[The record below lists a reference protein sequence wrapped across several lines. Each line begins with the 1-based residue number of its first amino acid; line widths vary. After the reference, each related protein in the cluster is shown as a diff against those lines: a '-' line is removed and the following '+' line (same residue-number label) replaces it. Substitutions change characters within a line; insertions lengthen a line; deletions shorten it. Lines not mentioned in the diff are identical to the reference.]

1 MVQVSN
7 TRRVGTQIEAFTPI
21 IATGDPTMTSLNNIA
36 QSATAQSR
44 SAPDFVSTDIAALAS
59 HMSHCANSRSR
70 FFGFRAVLES
80 AHSLVLP
87 RMVTAALLTVVAMGA
102 VGMI

>member
-1 MVQVSN
+1 M
-7 TRRVGTQIEAFTPI
+7 TR
-21 IATGDPTMTSLNNIA
+21 LNNIA
-36 QSATAQSR
+36 PSATAQSR

-70 FFGFRAVLES
+70 FFGFRAALES

-87 RMVTAALLTVVAMGA
+87 RMVTAALLAVVVTGI

>member
-1 MVQVSN
+1 M
-7 TRRVGTQIEAFTPI
+7 TRL
-21 IATGDPTMTSLNNIA
+21 DNIA
-36 QSATAQSR
+36 PRATAQSR
-44 SAPDFVSTDIAALAS
+44 STPDFVSTDIAALAS

-70 FFGFRAVLES
+70 FFSFRAALES

-87 RMVTAALLTVVAMGA
+87 RMVTAALLAVVVMGI

>member
-1 MVQVSN
+1 M
-7 TRRVGTQIEAFTPI
+7 TR
-21 IATGDPTMTSLNNIA
+21 LNNTA
-36 QSATAQSR
+36 PSATAQSR

-59 HMSHCANSRSR
+59 HMSHCAHSRSR
-70 FFGFRAVLES
+70 FFGFRAALDS

-87 RMVTAALLTVVAMGA
+87 RMVTAALLAIVVMGV